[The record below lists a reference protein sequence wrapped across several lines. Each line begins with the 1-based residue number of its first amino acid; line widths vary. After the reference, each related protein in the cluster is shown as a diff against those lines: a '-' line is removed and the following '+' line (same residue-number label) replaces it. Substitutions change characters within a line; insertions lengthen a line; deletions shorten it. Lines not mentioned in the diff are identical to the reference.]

1 MVFEG
6 SYRLVYV
13 FGGFS
18 RIFGVFESSWGF
30 LFFLLQVLGG
40 SQSFFSGSCGFCV
53 FLGGSWR
60 LLKVFEGS

>member
-40 SQSFFSGSCGFCV
+40 SQSFFPVLVGSV
-53 FLGGSWR
+53 FFLEVLGDY
-60 LLKVFEGS
+60 